1 MSYSLIILPS
11 VLEELTQVLHE
22 RNRFGTGR
30 DLLTELVAVF
40 GKIRER
46 PRRYPIAY
54 AQVHRA
60 LTRRFQFAIFF
71 EIIED
76 RTEIVILAVLHQ
88 RRDPALWPKR

>member
-1 MSYSLIILPS
+1 MSYTLIILPS
-11 VLEELTQVLHE
+11 VLEELTQALHDW
-22 RNRFGTGR
+22 NRFHAGR
-30 DLLTELVAVF
+30 DLLAELVTVF
-40 GKIRER
+40 GQIRER

-60 LTRRFQFAIFF
+60 LTKRFHFSIFF
-71 EIIED
+71 EIIEE